1 MALLDLERLVFI
13 YKLCRRDA
21 QFQSDPVMPT
31 PNPLSP
37 TTDEPLPS
45 DHPAPKTPQSLY
57 ALPPSSTPTTRGA
70 AVRHKQEGNP
80 DRFDNYDRAEYDE
93 YIREDLGRRVFVD
106 FEVFLKRVLHVPEG
120 WREEWGPAIKAVKA
134 NKKFNEW
141 HEKYRSLCD
150 KDGGHEVAFYEPLM
164 QMVNSILDV
173 VASSPFE
180 KIPQKKHQY
189 YRVNNPFH
197 LRGGVI
203 NKAGL
208 SPDLVLLDS
217 NREAPSSKVPLHWA
231 NVLQVLEVK
240 PHDNAICDGRNMP
253 KLIVDGK

>member
-1 MALLDLERLVFI
+1 
-13 YKLCRRDA
+13 
-21 QFQSDPVMPT
+21 MPT
-31 PNPLSP
+31 PNPPSP
-37 TTDEPLPS
+37 TKSATDEPLPP

-80 DRFDNYDRAEYDE
+80 DRFDNYDRAEYDD

-106 FEVFLKRVLHVPEG
+106 FEVFLKRVLQVPEG

-134 NKKFNEW
+134 DKEFNNW

-150 KDGGHEVAFYEPLM
+150 KEGGHEVTFYEPLM
-164 QMVNSILDV
+164 HMVNSILDV
-173 VASSPFE
+173 VTSSSFG
-180 KIPQKKHQY
+180 KIPSKKRQY

-208 SPDLVLLDS
+208 SPDLVLLDYERAAS
-217 NREAPSSKVPLHWA
+217 SSKGPLHWA
-231 NVLQVLEVK
+231 NVLQVIEVK

-253 KLIVDGK
+253 KLVVDGKRAGRCFRDEPRLTIGQELIHL